1 MAQTS
6 IQVFNTTDH
15 NGKQIKNIADG
26 VDSQDAAAFHQ
37 IADAIGSINFLSPV
51 MSYKAR
57 NNSSFTPPPSDGYI
71 VWNNAS
77 QISATH
83 LFISMMS
90 VDNID
95 LDLIWY
101 SAVVNN
107 KILIQDRNNSDNM
120 QTWKITAITAG
131 SHTLGYWDFAVT
143 LVSST
148 GVGTTGF
155 SNNHELSV
163 YLAQHGFSGD
173 YNDLINKPTLGT
185 AASKDT
191 GTAAG
196 NVPILNGSGLL
207 DASVIPSLSVNKIT
221 VGTEA
226 TRLTDSGQNTGDV
239 YKCTDSGKSYILQ
252 SLPSSTDGNWVFF
265 TDVTP
270 DWSTITSKPTFTSNT
285 ILFGNGT
292 TDATTSSNLVYDSGS
307 LYLNA
312 LIALQ
317 SALSEPSSS
326 AAADSAVLW
335 YNDTAKRYKFIDD
348 TGTVRTIAAISDIP
362 TSIPVSGSAGGDLTG
377 TYPDPTL
384 ATTGVTAASYGSAS
398 SVATFTVDAKGRLT
412 TASNTAIAISAGQI
426 ACSNTHF
433 IVGNSSNIGVA
444 VNMSGDASLA
454 NNGAVTLA
462 NTTVTAASYGSAS
475 SVATFTVDAK
485 GRLTNAANTTISIVP
500 NQVACS
506 NGYLI
511 VGNASNV
518 GSAVAMSGDA
528 TLANTGA
535 ITLANTAVTA
545 ASYGSASS
553 VATFTVDSKGRL
565 TAAASTAISI
575 SYTAVSGLGTLA
587 TQSGTFSGTSSGTNT
602 GDQTITL
609 TGNITGSGTGT
620 FATTIADN
628 AVTNAKAAQMAALT
642 IKGNNTGSTANASDL
657 TVADVSTMFSLVPL
671 WASGTAYSS
680 IGQQVS
686 YANQVWAVVA
696 ASTGV
701 TPGTDPTKWAL
712 LGTGG
717 GGGVTEPANQ
727 IVYGTGTGVDS
738 SSDFT
743 FDASTGRFLQTS
755 TMTTTTA
762 AQRLN
767 VTFNNGT
774 IDMSARVSDTTLT
787 AYGSASMLEKWQ
799 VNGTTIIAQI
809 RTDGAASFGV
819 NSAFAWGNGQGGILA
834 LGTPTTEPTTSPTIG
849 NMALWLKP
857 STNRIRTIS
866 GTGNTVSD
874 VAYTSDLAAYLTNS
888 LTSAYLFVGNGSGVA
903 TGVALSGDAT
913 LANTGEI
920 TLANT
925 TVTAASYGSAS
936 SVATF
941 TVDSKGRLTTAANT
955 SIAITAGQV
964 ACTSAYFIV
973 GNGSNVGAAVAMSGD
988 ATLANTGEI
997 TLANTTVTAASYGSA
1012 SSVATFT
1019 VDSKGRLT
1027 TAGSTTIAI
1036 TAGQIACTS
1045 AYFIVGNGSNVGTAV
1060 AMSGDATLANT
1071 GEITLANTTVTA
1083 ASYGSA
1089 SSVATFTV
1097 DGKGRLTAAASTAIA
1112 ISYTAVSGLGT
1123 LATQSGT
1130 FSGTSSGTNT
1140 GDQTITLT
1148 GDVTGSGT
1156 GSFATTIKNSVAL
1169 AGSPTTTTQSAGD
1182 NSTKI
1187 ATTAYSDTSVNRQRR
1202 GADITGNVTLNTGD
1216 LGYSRKIASG
1226 SGTVSLTVSTLTGGV
1241 SSGDIATIVLLNV
1254 TSTDFT
1260 LSVTGTPKYI
1270 NGAVVGSIKANTS
1283 VTIVIDS
1290 TDVIISGTA
1299 V

>member
-6 IQVFNTTDH
+6 IQVFNTTTH

-37 IADAIGSINFLSPV
+37 IADAIGSINFLTPV
-51 MSYKAR
+51 MKYKAR
-57 NNSSFTPPPSDGYI
+57 DNSLFTPPPSDGYI
-71 VWNNAS
+71 VWNNAT

-90 VDNID
+90 VDNFD
-95 LDLIWY
+95 LDLIWS

-107 KILIQDRNNSDNM
+107 KIFIQDSSNSNNR
-120 QTWKITAITAG
+120 QTWQITAITAG

-143 LVSST
+143 LVDSSGT
-148 GVGTTGF
+148 GTTGF

-163 YLAQHGFSGD
+163 YLAQHGFSGN

-207 DASVIPSLSVNKIT
+207 DASIIPSLSVNKIT

-270 DWSTITSKPTFTSNT
+270 DWSTITSKPTFTSNR

-312 LIALQ
+312 LVALQ

-362 TSIPVSGSAGGDLTG
+362 TSIPMSGSAGGDLTG

-384 ATTGVTAASYGSAS
+384 ITTGVTAASYGTPSK
-398 SVATFTVDAKGRLT
+398 VATFTVDAKGRLT
-412 TASNTAIAISAGQI
+412 AADSTTIAITAGQI

-433 IVGNSSNIGVA
+433 IVGNSSNLGVA
-444 VNMSGDASLA
+444 VDMSGDATLA
-454 NNGAVTLA
+454 NTGAVTLA
-462 NTTVTAASYGSAS
+462 NTTVTAASYGSAT
-475 SVATFTVDAK
+475 SVPTFTVDSK
-485 GRLTNAANTTISIVP
+485 GRLTAASNTTIAIAA
-500 NQVACS
+500 NQVACTS
-506 NGYLI
+506 AYFI
-511 VGNASNV
+511 VGNGSNV
-518 GSAVAMSGDA
+518 GTAVAMSGDA

-565 TAAASTAISI
+565 TAAASTPIAITASQVACTSAYFI
-575 SYTAVSGLGTLA
+575 VGNGSNVGTAVAMSGDATLA
-587 TQSGTFSGTSSGTNT
+587 NT
-602 GDQTITL
+602 GEITL
-609 TGNITGSGTGT
+609 AN
-620 FATTIADN
+620 TT
-628 AVTNAKAAQMAALT
+628 VT
-642 IKGNNTGSTANASDL
+642 
-657 TVADVSTMFSLVPL
+657 
-671 WASGTAYSS
+671 
-680 IGQQVS
+680 
-686 YANQVWAVVA
+686 A
-696 ASTGV
+696 AS
-701 TPGTDPTKWAL
+701 
-712 LGTGG
+712 
-717 GGGVTEPANQ
+717 
-727 IVYGTGTGVDS
+727 
-738 SSDFT
+738 
-743 FDASTGRFLQTS
+743 
-755 TMTTTTA
+755 
-762 AQRLN
+762 
-767 VTFNNGT
+767 
-774 IDMSARVSDTTLT
+774 
-787 AYGSASMLEKWQ
+787 YGSASSVATFTVDAKGRL
-799 VNGTTIIAQI
+799 TT
-809 RTDGAASFGV
+809 AAST
-819 NSAFAWGNGQGGILA
+819 AIAITAGQIA
-834 LGTPTTEPTTSPTIG
+834 C
-849 NMALWLKP
+849 
-857 STNRIRTIS
+857 
-866 GTGNTVSD
+866 
-874 VAYTSDLAAYLTNS
+874 
-888 LTSAYLFVGNGSGVA
+888 TSAYFIVGNGSNVGTAVA
-903 TGVALSGDAT
+903 MSGDAT

-988 ATLANTGEI
+988 ATLANTGAI

-1097 DGKGRLTAAASTAIA
+1097 DSKGRLTAAASTAIA